1 MTSAPDIEHLEK
13 VARAALVGSPE
24 GWTAHLGDND
34 HDYCV
39 DAGVAYLGAC
49 PACGVRSSFDKED
62 AAHIAAF
69 DPPTA
74 LALVAEVRELRAKVE
89 GATQQPAIDT
99 LYGEGASSDLW
110 RAALGLERAYAGFCP
125 TGDHYC
131 LQSVGHYCQGDQQF
145 IEELGEEA

>member
-1 MTSAPDIEHLEK
+1 MSDGLTPAQLDEIEA
-13 VARAALVGSPE
+13 VARADIAVR
-24 GWTAHLGDND
+24 
-34 HDYCV
+34 
-39 DAGVAYLGAC
+39 VA
-49 PACGVRSSFDKED
+49 
-62 AAHIAAF
+62 
-69 DPPTA
+69 PPTPGEPGRGLREVCEFLEVA
-74 LALVAEVRELRAKVE
+74 TSRNVLALVAEVRELRAKVE

>member
-1 MTSAPDIEHLEK
+1 MTEKITPAQLDEIEAAAKAATPGPWVAEYGGGEEVVLPSDALSTLEA
-13 VARAALVGSPE
+13 V
-24 GWTAHLGDND
+24 
-34 HDYCV
+34 CV
-39 DAGVAYLGAC
+39 TKLWHRQADA
-49 PACGVRSSFDKED
+49 K
-62 AAHIAAF
+62 HIAGLSP
-69 DPPTA
+69 DVA